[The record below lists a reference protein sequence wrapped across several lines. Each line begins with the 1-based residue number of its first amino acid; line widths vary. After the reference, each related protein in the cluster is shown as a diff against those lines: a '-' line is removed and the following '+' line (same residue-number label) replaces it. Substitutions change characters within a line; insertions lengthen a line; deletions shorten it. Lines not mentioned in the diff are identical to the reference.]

1 MKQAPISFDELL
13 ESYESSLREAGFG
26 YAGRLRMLKRAG
38 MLVQWHENAG
48 YKTFNEDI
56 IAAYFKD
63 ADQRLYEGKI
73 CAGNYRERTRDIRRL
88 LIYTKSGSV
97 ELAYPLRGSRYKLT
111 PEFQRIVDDYI
122 ASEDF
127 HPNTRN
133 DMRWVANK
141 YFAWLV
147 LQGHED
153 MSHAGA
159 SDLQA
164 FLLDCS
170 KQVATSSM
178 YNIRLFLKKLYRYL
192 YTVGLSE
199 SPYTELLSFRV
210 NRESKIYPALP
221 MSDVAK
227 LLDAIDRRT
236 KNGKRKYAVMV
247 LGAELGLRACDV
259 INLKLDNID
268 WLHGEI
274 RLMQSKTRKSVVLP
288 LTQMVGEA
296 LSDYILYSRPQTE
309 ERHVFLRY
317 LKPHTPIKDAVTIGD
332 IYRDC
337 CIAAGIPSSNAFHT
351 LRRSL
356 ATAMVTGG
364 VEITTVAQVLGDAQI
379 NSTKKYIALDSNNLK
394 RCALPFDGILPL
406 GGEML

>member
-1 MKQAPISFDELL
+1 MKQTPISFDELL
-13 ESYESSLREAGFG
+13 EGFESSLREAGYG
-26 YAGRLRMLKRAG
+26 YSGRLRMLKRAG
-38 MLVQWHENAG
+38 MLIQWHENAG
-48 YKTFNEDI
+48 YRTFNEDI

-63 ADQRLYEGKI
+63 ADQRLCDGVI
-73 CAGNYRERTRDIRRL
+73 GGGNYRERTRDIRKL
-88 LIYTKSGSV
+88 LDYAQSGIV
-97 ELAYPLRGSRYKLT
+97 ERTYPLRGSSYILT
-111 PEFQRIVDDYI
+111 PEFQRIADNYI
-122 ASEDF
+122 ASGDF

-133 DMRWVANK
+133 DMLWIANK
-141 YFAWLV
+141 YFAWLI
-147 LQGHED
+147 QRGHED
-153 MSHAGA
+153 MKRAGA
-159 SDLQA
+159 GELQA
-164 FLLDCS
+164 FLIDCS
-170 KQVATSSM
+170 KQVASSSM
-178 YNIRLFLKKLYRYL
+178 YDIKLYLKKLYLYL
-192 YTVGLSE
+192 YSVGLSE

-236 KNGKRKYAVMV
+236 KKGKRKYAVMV

-274 RLMQSKTRKSVVLP
+274 RLVQSKTSKTVVLP
-288 LTQMVGEA
+288 LTQKVGGA
-296 LSDYILYSRPQTE
+296 LSDYILNARPQTQ

-317 LKPHTPIKDAVTIGD
+317 YKPHIPIKDAMTIGE

-337 CIAAGIPSSNAFHT
+337 CIAAGIPSRKAFHT

-379 NSTKKYIALDSNNLK
+379 NSTKKYIALDSENLK

-406 GGEML
+406 GGEKL